1 MPERERVGMR
11 MGAQMLAIQRVVRT
25 ILDRGVYP

>member
-1 MPERERVGMR
+1 MR
-11 MGAQMLAIQRVVRT
+11 MAAQMLAIQRVVEA